1 MCSLWFLGPSL
12 FSGVIQLIEAASLL
26 RPTLQ
31 FCNSFY
37 ITLGEKKAY
46 IKSTA
51 WVYCYCLYSTWMLKA
66 LYFNMPT
73 KITRALNMFLFYLE
87 EVLLYCKSPN
97 GVPILS
103 QRLAQTQKH
112 SGVSMGN

>member
-37 ITLGEKKAY
+37 ITLGGKKAY